1 MKLGAAFVFALL
13 GTFVLVPLILPLL
26 RRWKWGQEVR
36 RDGPRTHLF
45 KSGTPT
51 MGGLA
56 FIFPVL
62 VASLIWGGTD
72 SPFLQLALMVFL
84 GFGAVGFLDD
94 FLKVV
99 LRRPLGLKARYKL
112 LGQALIALIVAFEV
126 AQGLGT
132 RITVPFT
139 SLEFDLGL
147 LYIPFALLV
156 IIGSANAANLTDGL
170 DGLLAGTTVAVAAAY
185 TFISIQSGRVDL
197 AVFAAA
203 VAGGCLGFLGHNAH
217 PARVFMGDTGSLALG
232 GALAALAL
240 LTKTELIL
248 PLAAGVWVLEAL
260 SVMIQVVSF
269 QLWGRRVLRMSPLH
283 HHFELAGWTEG
294 QVVVRFW
301 LLAAVFAAAG
311 SFGFLGG

>member
-1 MKLGAAFVFALL
+1 MIAPFLFALL
-13 GTFVLVPLILPLL
+13 LTFVLVPLLLPLL
-26 RRWKWGQEVR
+26 RRRQWGQEVR
-36 RDGPRTHLF
+36 REGPRTHLL

-56 FIFPVL
+56 IILPVL
-62 VASLIWGGTD
+62 AASLIWGDIT
-72 SPFLQLALMVFL
+72 SPFLQLTLLVFA
-84 GFGAVGFLDD
+84 GFGALGFLDD

-112 LGQALIALIVAFEV
+112 LGQGLLALILAFEV

-132 RITVPFT
+132 RVAVPFT
-139 SLEFDLGL
+139 PLEFDLGL
-147 LYIPFALLV
+147 LYVPFAILA

-185 TFISIQSGRVDL
+185 TFISIESGRPDL

-203 VAGGCLGFLGHNAH
+203 LAGGCLGFLGHNVH
-217 PARVFMGDTGSLALG
+217 PARIFMGDTGSLALG
-232 GALAALAL
+232 GALAAMAL

-248 PLAAGVWVLEAL
+248 PLAAGVWVLETL

-269 QLWGRRVLRMSPLH
+269 QLWGRRVFRMSPLH

-294 QVVVRFW
+294 QVVARFW
-301 LLAAVFAAAG
+301 LLAAVLAG
-311 SFGFLGG
+311 AGLFVFLRG